1 MELLF
6 EFLFEIFFSAV
17 LKPLYYVTIRPLI
30 VMVGYLSFPIIDK
43 ENRTLDAKNTLSWDE
58 LEDIGWQSLSVFF
71 RHFVSRFDGIY
82 SVLFLK
88 LVC

>member
-43 ENRTLDAKNTLSWDE
+43 ENRTSDAKNALSWDE
-58 LEDIGWQSLSVFF
+58 LEDIGWQSLIGILGILLVVLMVFIMF
-71 RHFVSRFDGIY
+71 FS
-82 SVLFLK
+82 
-88 LVC
+88 